1 MNSLRRLTLP
11 SRGEQST
18 DVLLWSPDSY
28 STSICFVSW
37 RSQTDKFIR
46 STSST
51 KHRGL
56 RFPASTS
63 WELIDEYCKQDLR
76 HPFSSVQPRP
86 RTTHFF
92 QWCVVWDRWQ
102 SYLMKITTRWYNE
115 LSPLTSTTLY
125 FCHCTLKSLCG
136 LGLVQLCAARGNK
149 DQGGISNPV
158 CCLKNISSLKSLFFI
173 PSSWHA
179 LGFSVVYWMFK
190 VGYHCGVLTDTGA
203 LMWTIILVPSQHRS
217 STLGHKQ

>member
-1 MNSLRRLTLP
+1 MNSLRQLSLP

-86 RTTHFF
+86 RTKLFF
-92 QWCVVWDRWQ
+92 SGVSSETDDNPTWWRLLQGDTMNYHRSPRQPSTSVTVRW
-102 SYLMKITTRWYNE
+102 SHYADLVLYSSVLRGVIKTKGASVILSAAWRTSLASNLCSSSPHRDMRWALV
-115 LSPLTSTTLY
+115 LSTE
-125 FCHCTLKSLCG
+125 
-136 LGLVQLCAARGNK
+136 
-149 DQGGISNPV
+149 
-158 CCLKNISSLKSLFFI
+158 CLKLDTI
-173 PSSWHA
+173 
-179 LGFSVVYWMFK
+179 
-190 VGYHCGVLTDTGA
+190 VG
-203 LMWTIILVPSQHRS
+203 S
-217 STLGHKQ
+217 